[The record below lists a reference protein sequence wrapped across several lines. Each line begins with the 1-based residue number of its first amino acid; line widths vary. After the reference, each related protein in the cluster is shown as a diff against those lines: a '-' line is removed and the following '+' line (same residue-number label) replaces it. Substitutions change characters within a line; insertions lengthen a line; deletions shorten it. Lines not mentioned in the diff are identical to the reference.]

1 MIEEEGKKGIVFD
14 RRRHALFTIESFRI
28 DDENDYQYEIQLQI
42 FFRVLSKNRLPGKPH
57 CSFDSPRKPL
67 ALFSILKEVKSSPDH
82 KMIKLLTFDNSFPLL
97 RPSRQNS

>member
-1 MIEEEGKKGIVFD
+1 MTGQP
-14 RRRHALFTIESFRI
+14 RRHALFTIESFRI

-42 FFRVLSKNRLPGKPH
+42 FFRVLSKSRFPEKPH

-82 KMIKLLTFDNSFPLL
+82 KMIKRLTFDNSFPLL
-97 RPSRQNS
+97 RPSR

>member
-1 MIEEEGKKGIVFD
+1 MTGQP
-14 RRRHALFTIESFRI
+14 RRHALFTIESFRI

-42 FFRVLSKNRLPGKPH
+42 FFRVLSKNRFPGKPH